1 MNVNINTLPAFCH
14 NAKFICLEILRKAF
28 FFKILDSKSRQAE
41 VNVVGDIASIT
52 VAILV
57 DKFGYEF

>member
-1 MNVNINTLPAFCH
+1 MNVNINTLPACCH
-14 NAKFICLEILRKAF
+14 IAKFICLGTLRKAF

-41 VNVVGDIASIT
+41 VNVVGDIASVT
-52 VAILV
+52 VAIQV